1 MLQAALNEDI
11 EKNEQVDPVLIDTLD
26 RDILQV
32 CLQEIRAIPN
42 VWQKLS
48 GDELYQ
54 KALHAVVTEQRAT
67 VGWLQ
72 GVLAVTEE
80 QAGVLLDLLEDQ
92 GVVGPANDLGGR
104 SVLWATE

>member
-1 MLQAALNEDI
+1 M
-11 EKNEQVDPVLIDTLD
+11 
-26 RDILQV
+26 
-32 CLQEIRAIPN
+32 
-42 VWQKLS
+42 
-48 GDELYQ
+48 
-54 KALHAVVTEQRAT
+54 TEQRAT

>member
-1 MLQAALNEDI
+1 MVPGQQGSRQRTQRLSGR
-11 EKNEQVDPVLIDTLD
+11 D
-26 RDILQV
+26 RSPTSAGFV
-32 CLQEIRAIPN
+32 F
-42 VWQKLS
+42 S